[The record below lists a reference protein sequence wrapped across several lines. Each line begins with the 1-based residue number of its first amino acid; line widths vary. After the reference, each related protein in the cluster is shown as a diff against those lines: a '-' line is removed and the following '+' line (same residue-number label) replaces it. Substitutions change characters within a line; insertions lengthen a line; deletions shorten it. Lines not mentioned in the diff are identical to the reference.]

1 VIRRNLWVATSCLLG
16 VVSPVHAGDG
26 PGAPATTIA
35 GAPAPV
41 AATAPAATAP
51 APAAAAAPSAT
62 AANGPV
68 SVSASN
74 GAPVQVVERS
84 NPKVIG
90 VVPAGWKIVPLDE
103 AKMESDLIE
112 IRPGVTQTIQVS
124 PYKLIPDQPRM
135 AVKDPGFDPALG
147 NGQSSTI
154 GAALTRY
161 NEEAAQ
167 LATRLQAAIKT
178 LNSILPPPAE
188 NPLPAKHTQGTKRSH
203 HSSS

>member
-1 VIRRNLWVATSCLLG
+1 VIRRNLWKVVATSCLVG
-16 VVSPVHAGDG
+16 VLPVTYAGDA
-26 PGAPATTIA
+26 PGTT
-35 GAPAPV
+35 
-41 AATAPAATAP
+41 PAALKETRE
-51 APAAAAAPSAT
+51 PAAASAGSPSPAAASA
-62 AANGPV
+62 PV
-68 SVSASN
+68 SVSASS

-90 VVPAGWKIVPLDE
+90 IVPAGWKIVPLEE

-147 NGQSSTI
+147 NAQTSTI

-161 NEEAAQ
+161 NEQADQ

-178 LNSILPPPAE
+178 LTGILPPPAE
-188 NPLPAKHTQGTKRSH
+188 NPSPSPSPSPATKHTKGTKRSH

>member
-1 VIRRNLWVATSCLLG
+1 VIRRNLWKVAATSCL
-16 VVSPVHAGDG
+16 VSLLPPAHAGDA
-26 PGAPATTIA
+26 PGAAPAATIA

-41 AATAPAATAP
+41 ATTAP
-51 APAAAAAPSAT
+51 APAAAS
-62 AANGPV
+62 GPV
-68 SVSASN
+68 SVSASS
-74 GAPVQVVERS
+74 GAPVEVVERS

-90 VVPAGWKIVPLDE
+90 VVPAGWKIVPLEE

-112 IRPGVTQTIQVS
+112 IRPGVTQTVQVS

-178 LNSILPPPAE
+178 LNSILPPPDE
-188 NPLPAKHTQGTKRSH
+188 NPPPAKHTQRGKRSH

>member
-1 VIRRNLWVATSCLLG
+1 MIRRNLWKVVATSCLVG
-16 VVSPVHAGDG
+16 VLPVTYAGDA
-26 PGAPATTIA
+26 PGTT
-35 GAPAPV
+35 
-41 AATAPAATAP
+41 PAALKETRE
-51 APAAAAAPSAT
+51 PAAASA
-62 AANGPV
+62 PV
-68 SVSASN
+68 SVSASS

-90 VVPAGWKIVPLDE
+90 IVPAGWKIVPLEE

-147 NGQSSTI
+147 NAQTGTI

-161 NEEAAQ
+161 NEQADQ

-178 LNSILPPPAE
+178 LTGILPPPAE
-188 NPLPAKHTQGTKRSH
+188 NPSPSPSPATKHTKGTKRSH

>member
-1 VIRRNLWVATSCLLG
+1 MIRRNLWVATLCLVGLL
-16 VVSPVHAGDG
+16 PPAHAGDA
-26 PGAPATTIA
+26 PGASA
-35 GAPAPV
+35 APKE
-41 AATAPAATAP
+41 TKE
-51 APAAAAAPSAT
+51 PAAASAPPAAAS
-62 AANGPV
+62 NGPV

-84 NPKVIG
+84 NPKIIG

-147 NGQSSTI
+147 NGQTSTI

-167 LATRLQAAIKT
+167 LATRMQAAIKS
-178 LNSILPPPAE
+178 LNSILPPSESPT
-188 NPLPAKHTQGTKRSH
+188 PAKHSEGHKRSH
-203 HSSS
+203 HSPS

>member
-1 VIRRNLWVATSCLLG
+1 MIRQKLGKIVATAYLAGLLL
-16 VVSPVHAGDG
+16 PVAAHAGDA
-26 PGAPATTIA
+26 PGA
-35 GAPAPV
+35 V
-41 AATAPAATAP
+41 PAAPTETTRQ
-51 APAAAAAPSAT
+51 PAAAS
-62 AANGPV
+62 GPV
-68 SVSASN
+68 SVSTSSG

-90 VVPAGWKIVPLDE
+90 VVPAGWKIVPLEE
-103 AKMESDLIE
+103 AKMESDLVE

-147 NGQSSTI
+147 NAQTSTI

-161 NEEAAQ
+161 NEQADQ

-178 LNSILPPPAE
+178 LTGILPPPAE
-188 NPLPAKHTQGTKRSH
+188 NPSPSPSPSPATKHTKGTKRSH